1 MPIKRHHH
9 FSVGHPY
16 SRRGFFYQHKL
27 QVVEEK
33 LGERRPRE
41 DGGRE
46 SGGTAGC
53 SHAVGVSRSICS
65 LRRRPVTLLAASDSF
80 FALSTDDG
88 VDTVA
93 LRRWVQLSKALGR
106 GRSGLLLLLLL
117 PRRRIRLGLLRP
129 SQGDGELRHPPGP
142 GAGERG
148 LFAATSAA
156 TERSIL

>member
-65 LRRRPVTLLAASDSF
+65 LRRPVTLLAASDSF

-106 GRSGLLLLLLL
+106 SVGPPPAPTPTAAKDSARIASAL
-117 PRRRIRLGLLRP
+117 PRGRGISSATRAR
-129 SQGDGELRHPPGP
+129 
-142 GAGERG
+142 AGERG

-156 TERSIL
+156 TELSIL